1 MPGAVSHTVF
11 GIRHHGPGSA
21 RTLERALAQLQ
32 PDTILIEGP
41 PDADSLL
48 ALAAHEEMAPPV
60 ALLAYAP
67 DEPGRAAFWPFAR
80 FSPEWR
86 AILYAHEHDI
96 PVRFCD
102 LPAANSLVQ
111 KRGRRGKVRED
122 PLGALAEVA
131 GHGDAERWW
140 EDVVESAREGLGAFE
155 AVTEAMEA
163 LREAFPDDDPRE
175 EQREAYMRQQIRK
188 ANKEASNVA
197 VVCGAWHAPA
207 LVEPGPAAPDART
220 LKGMAK
226 IKVATTWVPWTYGL
240 LARESGYG
248 AGVDSPAWYDQLFDS
263 AEEPVARWLAR
274 AARLLR
280 EEGLDA
286 SAAQVVDATRLA
298 AALAGIRD
306 RPLAGLDELLDA
318 TRAVLCFGSE
328 LPLKIVRAQLVVGER
343 LGEVPEETPM
353 VPLQQD
359 VTKLQRRLR
368 LKPAPEPKEI
378 TLDLRRE
385 IDRERS
391 RLLHRLNV
399 LEVRWGEPTETRG
412 QGTFKEAFRLEW
424 HPQLA
429 LDLIHA
435 GRWGTTVHAAAAA
448 RAKAMAKEQDS
459 IAKLAVL
466 ADAVLLADLPDALEA
481 VLGALA
487 DLAALDRDTADLMA
501 AVPPLAQILRYG
513 DVRGSDT
520 SAVAGVLRGIV
531 LRTAVGLPGAG
542 VGADEEAGAKLAEL
556 VDGVNSAL
564 ALLQDEALTRA
575 WREALRRV
583 ADGDRLPGTLAGR
596 ATRLLH
602 DAGELGSPEVAGAMS
617 RALSPGEEPERGAS
631 WIEGFIGT
639 SGLVLVHDPELLQ
652 ILDEWMDRVEPEAFT
667 TVLPLLRR
675 AFSVL
680 PAGERRRLGERLR
693 KPKEGQSPSSELNID
708 LERAGP
714 ALATVARLLA

>member
-1 MPGAVSHTVF
+1 MTHTVF

-21 RTLERALAQLQ
+21 RTLERALTQLE

-41 PDADSLL
+41 PDADKLL
-48 ALAAHEEMAPPV
+48 DLAAHEEMAPPV
-60 ALLAYAP
+60 ALLAYVP

-86 AILYAHEHDI
+86 AIVYAHEHEV

-111 KRGRRGKVRED
+111 PRDRRRGKVRED
-122 PLGALAEVA
+122 PLGALAEIA

-175 EQREAYMRQQIRK
+175 EQREAYMRQQIRAASK
-188 ANKEASNVA
+188 AGAENVA

-207 LVEPGPAAPDART
+207 LVAPGPAAPDART
-220 LKGMAK
+220 LKGIPK
-226 IKVATTWVPWTYGL
+226 TKVATTWVPWTYGL

-248 AGVDSPAWYDQLFDS
+248 AGVDSPAWYDQLFDV
-263 AEEPVARWLAR
+263 AEEPVPRWLAR

-280 EEGLDA
+280 AEGLDA

-298 AALAGIRD
+298 VALAGIRN

-328 LPLKIVRAQLVVGER
+328 LPLKIVREELVVGHR
-343 LGEVPEETPM
+343 LGAVPDETPM

-368 LKPAPEPKEI
+368 LKPEARTKEI

-399 LEVRWGEPTETRG
+399 LEVPWGEAVEARG
-412 QGTFKEAFRLEW
+412 LGTFKEAFVLEW
-424 HPQLA
+424 QPA
-429 LDLIHA
+429 LELELIHA
-435 GRWGTTVHAAAAA
+435 GRWGTTVQTAAAA
-448 RAKAMAKEQDS
+448 RATAMAKEQDS
-459 IAKLAVL
+459 IAKLATL

-481 VLGALA
+481 VLQALA
-487 DLAALDRDTADLMA
+487 DLAALDRDTTDLMA

-520 SAVAGVLRGIV
+520 SAVAGVLRGVV
-531 LRTAVGLPGAG
+531 LRSAVGLPGAA
-542 VGADEEAGAKLAEL
+542 VGADEETGAKLAEL

-564 ALLQDEALTRA
+564 ALLEDEALTRA
-575 WREALRRV
+575 WRGALRSV
-583 ADGDRLPGTLAGR
+583 ADSDRLPGTLAGR

-602 DAGELGSPEVAGAMS
+602 DAGELDTRAVASAMS
-617 RALSPGEEPERGAS
+617 RALSPGEAPERGAS

-639 SGLVLVHDPELLQ
+639 SGLVLVHDPDLLQ
-652 ILDEWMDRVEPEAFT
+652 ILDEWIEAVGPDAFT
-667 TVLPLLRR
+667 NVLPCCDARSPSCPR
-675 AFSVL
+675 GSDGGWASGCGAERV
-680 PAGERRRLGERLR
+680 RRRRSR
-693 KPKEGQSPSSELNID
+693 RWIWS
-708 LERAGP
+708 
-714 ALATVARLLA
+714 ARDRRWRRSRGCSA

>member
-1 MPGAVSHTVF
+1 MSHTVF